1 MPAMDNNQSGEE
13 INSSISQL
21 SDTELIER
29 IFTDIYF
36 TRNAVYY
43 LSSVYSEDESDR
55 DIPTQLINEAQQKMS
70 EVNQCLNELVER
82 LKQS

>member
-1 MPAMDNNQSGEE
+1 MPAINNNQSEE
-13 INSSISQL
+13 KTNSAISHL

-43 LSSVYSEDESDR
+43 LSSVYSENKSDKN
-55 DIPTQLINEAQQKMS
+55 IPTQLINEAQQKMS

-82 LKQS
+82 LKHA

>member
-1 MPAMDNNQSGEE
+1 MTAINSNQSEE
-13 INSSISQL
+13 ETISAISHL
-21 SDTELIER
+21 SDIELIER

-43 LSSVYSEDESDR
+43 LSSIYSENKSDK
-55 DIPTQLINEAQQKMS
+55 DISTQLINEAQQKMS

-82 LKQS
+82 LKQA

>member
-1 MPAMDNNQSGEE
+1 MPAIKGNQSEE
-13 INSSISQL
+13 ETISAISHL

-36 TRNAVYY
+36 TRNTVYY
-43 LSSVYSEDESDR
+43 LSSVYSENKSDKN
-55 DIPTQLINEAQQKMS
+55 ISTQLINEAQQKMS

-82 LKQS
+82 LKQA

>member
-1 MPAMDNNQSGEE
+1 MPSINNNQSEEE
-13 INSSISQL
+13 IKSAIAHL

-43 LSSVYSEDESDR
+43 LSSVYSENKSDKN
-55 DIPTQLINEAQQKMS
+55 IPTQLINEAQQKMS

-82 LKQS
+82 LKQA

>member
-1 MPAMDNNQSGEE
+1 MPDINNQSQEG
-13 INSSISQL
+13 IHAALAHL
-21 SDTELIER
+21 SDTELIEK

-43 LSSVYSEDESDR
+43 LNSVYSEKKSDKN
-55 DIPTQLINEAQQKMS
+55 ISTQLINEAQEKMS

-82 LKQS
+82 LKQA

>member
-1 MPAMDNNQSGEE
+1 MPSINNNQSEE
-13 INSSISQL
+13 ETKSAIAHL

-43 LSSVYSEDESDR
+43 LSSVYSENKSDKN
-55 DIPTQLINEAQQKMS
+55 IPTQLINEAQQKMS

-82 LKQS
+82 LKQA

>member
-1 MPAMDNNQSGEE
+1 MPDINNQSQEG
-13 INSSISQL
+13 IHAAIAHL
-21 SDTELIER
+21 SDTELIEK

-43 LSSVYSEDESDR
+43 LSSVYSEKKSDKN
-55 DIPTQLINEAQQKMS
+55 ISTQLINEAQEKMS

-82 LKQS
+82 LKQA